1 MLTRKTQS
9 YKNKPSKIV
18 CNLGAAVLVILLAGC
33 SSVEVQSQSFRV
45 NKDSTIASSKT
56 AIDADFNRY
65 DQLLATELGIFFPQS
80 HLTTADDILRIRQIF
95 RATFLAQ
102 LENYTIV
109 TEPGPSTMAVEASLI
124 DMRNSVGGQ
133 IPQMRSEIRDLAK
146 PGTIV
151 FLMELRDSE
160 TDRVLARA
168 ADSAKAPTF
177 ATENG
182 VETDWA
188 SIEDAAY
195 HWATLFRTFL
205 DENFAHEN

>member
-1 MLTRKTQS
+1 MLTCRIQS
-9 YKNKPSKIV
+9 CKNKSMLSIR
-18 CNLGAAVLVILLAGC
+18 NLFTAVLIILLAGC
-33 SSVEVQSQSFRV
+33 SSVEVKSQSFRV
-45 NKDSTIASSKT
+45 NKNSAIASSKT
-56 AIDADFNRY
+56 AIDADFTRY
-65 DQLLATELGIFFPQS
+65 DRLMASELGIFFPQS
-80 HLTTADDILRIRQIF
+80 QLTTADDIARIRQIF
-95 RATFLAQ
+95 RTTFLKQ

-109 TEPGPSTMAVEASLI
+109 SEPGPSTMAVEASLI

-133 IPQMRSEIRDLAK
+133 IPQMRSEVRELAK

-151 FLMELRDSE
+151 FLMELRDSD

-177 ATENG
+177 STGEG

-188 SIEDAAY
+188 SIEDAAQ

-205 DENFAHEN
+205 DENFVD